1 MLKRASTTFAR
12 ISERVPRPSVSDLDQ
27 GKREF
32 ETGRWSKAYRL
43 FQTVL
48 RDHGREA
55 RTLEVQM
62 LMAHCLAKMGEP
74 EEAEVH
80 LLEAKEELS
89 QRDQALLAVFEAA
102 WKELEDTRR
111 LTPAELKRRRELARG
126 EN

>member
-1 MLKRASTTFAR
+1 MSRRASTTSAR
-12 ISERVPRPSVSDLDQ
+12 TSERAQRPDVGDLEQ

-62 LMAHCLAKMGEP
+62 LMAHCLARMGQP

-80 LLEAKEELS
+80 LLEVKEELS
-89 QRDQALLAVFEAA
+89 QRDQDLLAVFEAA

-111 LTPAELKRRRELARG
+111 LTPAELKRRREQANREG
-126 EN
+126 